1 VHAPIVLFNSR
12 FTLRALVS
20 GTFGSIT
27 EAVPNKSPIVSIVAF
42 YTLVPKAFA
51 TSADLT
57 LTSCTINLNGKLWKI
72 LEIDDRI
79 TGWTGT
85 VNNLT
90 M

>member
-1 VHAPIVLFNSR
+1 MHAPIVLLNSR

-27 EAVPNKSPIVSIVAF
+27 EAVPNKSSIVSIVAL

-51 TSADLT
+51 TCADLT
-57 LTSCTINLNGKLWKI
+57 LTSCTINLNGKLWER
-72 LEIDDRI
+72 LQMDDRI

-85 VNNLT
+85 VNDLT
-90 M
+90 L